1 MKTKKI
7 TTMAL
12 LSLLV
17 SLISGCSS
25 TKTAEVNV
33 IATTD
38 LHGSI
43 PYEISSYVQEESKK
57 DKNITIVDAGDFFDT
72 ESEASLEMI
81 KYFDK
86 IRENYENNTNEYVEA
101 PIAKEMKN
109 EVGYD
114 AVVLGNHE
122 FICNDKKYLDYMIS
136 DFEKQG
142 IDVLSANTYKKNG
155 ENYTKPYI
163 IKDIKTPEGTV
174 KLGILGLTIKEVGEK
189 YDYVENVGLVKAK
202 SRELKDMYGYNG
214 QLYMNDLVTDAQKW
228 VKQMKEDKADIIVA
242 AIHSGEKPKK
252 PKNPGN
258 RIQEIAKE
266 VDGIDAIVAGHTHKQ
281 ISQHDYENKS
291 GQNVIVTQPG
301 KHGECISKI
310 NFQLEKDGDKWNI
323 VDKSSELTK
332 FGKKMDEERGWEL
345 PVNILY
351 SEKKEITLSEM
362 TSFDWDKAYIFEPG
376 ASKEDMYKVAG
387 YKWRKIN
394 ADGRNKWQQMV
405 FMKDKKVV
413 CYLYGH
419 EESSNLTI
427 DLDKSYY
434 KDNVATIFPKKN
446 DKFKVKVNKRD
457 EDRGGADIY
466 LKNIK

>member
-1 MKTKKI
+1 
-7 TTMAL
+7 
-12 LSLLV
+12 
-17 SLISGCSS
+17 
-25 TKTAEVNV
+25 
-33 IATTD
+33 
-38 LHGSI
+38 
-43 PYEISSYVQEESKK
+43 
-57 DKNITIVDAGDFFDT
+57 
-72 ESEASLEMI
+72 
-81 KYFDK
+81 
-86 IRENYENNTNEYVEA
+86 
-101 PIAKEMKN
+101 MKN

-122 FICNDKKYLDYMIS
+122 FICNDKKSLDYMIS

-202 SRELKDMYGYNG
+202 SRELKDMYGYDG
-214 QLYMNDLVTDAQKW
+214 QLYMNDLVTDAKKW

-242 AIHSGEKPKK
+242 TIHSGEKPKK

-281 ISQHDYENKS
+281 ISQHDYKNKS
-291 GQNVIVTQPG
+291 GQTVIVTQPG

-310 NFQLEKDGDKWNI
+310 NFQLEKDGEKWSI
-323 VDKSSELTK
+323 ADKSSELTK

-351 SEKKEITLSEM
+351 SEKKEITLSEV
-362 TSFDWDKAYIFEPG
+362 TPFDWDKAYVFEPG
-376 ASKEDMYKVAG
+376 ASKEDLYKVVG

-394 ADGRNKWQQMV
+394 ADERNKWQQIL

-413 CYLYGH
+413 CYSYGH

-434 KDNVATIFPKKN
+434 KDNVSTIFPKKN

-457 EDRGGADIY
+457 EDRGGAEIY